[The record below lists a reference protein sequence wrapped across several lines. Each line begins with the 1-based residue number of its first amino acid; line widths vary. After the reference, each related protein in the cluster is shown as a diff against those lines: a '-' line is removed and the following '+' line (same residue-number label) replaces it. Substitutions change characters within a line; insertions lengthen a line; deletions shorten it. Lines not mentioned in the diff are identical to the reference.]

1 MLGLTFVF
9 VTLGR
14 PLEHALAIPGWA
26 QPIVHTALLG
36 GTLVAFVVLCATRDA
51 DARATL
57 GLRPRS
63 WLLEVGLGL
72 LGFFAVYAAALL
84 AVGILSVVVP
94 KAQIADA
101 IHDKEA
107 AMEQLRQVPLV
118 PALFVALFAGVYEE
132 LAFRGFLLTRVRT
145 LLGAAEG
152 VRGGGREVAAVI
164 LSAVFFGLGHL
175 YQGPLGVAQTLVAG
189 LVLGAIAAYRRS
201 IVASMVAH
209 VAVDVLGFV
218 ALHAATR

>member
-1 MLGLTFVF
+1 
-9 VTLGR
+9 
-14 PLEHALAIPGWA
+14 
-26 QPIVHTALLG
+26 
-36 GTLVAFVVLCATRDA
+36 
-51 DARATL
+51 
-57 GLRPRS
+57 
-63 WLLEVGLGL
+63 
-72 LGFFAVYAAALL
+72 
-84 AVGILSVVVP
+84 
-94 KAQIADA
+94 
-101 IHDKEA
+101 
-107 AMEQLRQVPLV
+107 MEQLRKVPLV

-145 LLGAAEG
+145 LLGAQEG

-218 ALHAATR
+218 ALHAASR